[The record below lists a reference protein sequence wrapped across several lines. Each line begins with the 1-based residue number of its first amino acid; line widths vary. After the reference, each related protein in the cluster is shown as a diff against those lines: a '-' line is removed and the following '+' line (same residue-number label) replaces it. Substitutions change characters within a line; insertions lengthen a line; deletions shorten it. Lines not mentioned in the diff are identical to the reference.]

1 MRLILNAGGS
11 NEGVK
16 RNRSYK
22 WDYFM
27 SMNKSKKILNEWL
40 FRIFYGASRGIRT
53 RVKTLAYVA
62 LLDAKTA
69 LLLGFSF
76 P

>member
-40 FRIFYGASRGIRT
+40 FRIFYGASRGIRIPNLWF
-53 RVKTLAYVA
+53 RSKNL
-62 LLDAKTA
+62 KI
-69 LLLGFSF
+69 